1 MKNPTNPDSAN
12 ESSAASSQLDSTLMT
27 IPTPAPNMLTTT
39 AALTPGATG
48 LSAAT
53 PITSNPMIGGVNYGD
68 GNFDFFDPQHW
79 MLDGLLDF
87 NYSYAPALEGA

>member
-27 IPTPAPNMLTTT
+27 IPTPTPNNMLTTT

-53 PITSNPMIGGVNYGD
+53 PITSNPMIGGYGD

-87 NYSYAPALEGA
+87 NYSYVPPLESA

>member
-12 ESSAASSQLDSTLMT
+12 ESSAASSQLETTLLT
-27 IPTPAPNMLTTT
+27 LPTASNMLTTT

-53 PITSNPMIGGVNYGD
+53 PVTSNPMIGGVNYGD

-87 NYSYAPALEGA
+87 NYSYVPPLEGA